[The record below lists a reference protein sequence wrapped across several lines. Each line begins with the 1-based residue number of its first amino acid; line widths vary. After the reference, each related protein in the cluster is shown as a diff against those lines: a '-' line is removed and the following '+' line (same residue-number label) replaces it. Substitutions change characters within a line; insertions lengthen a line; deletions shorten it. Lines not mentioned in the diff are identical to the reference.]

1 MKVLFVCTGN
11 ICRSPTAEGV
21 FLHRA
26 AERGLAGQVAAD
38 SAGTSSE
45 EHGKPP
51 DARARRTA
59 SARGYTLP
67 DRRARRI
74 TLADF
79 DDFDLVIAM
88 DRGHL
93 AALRQIAPDRARDRL
108 RLFMDF
114 AGDEQPR
121 DVPDPW
127 YGGSADF
134 EQALDMIEAGVDGLL
149 DHLAGG

>member
-26 AERGLAGQVAAD
+26 AGRGLSGRLTAD
-38 SAGTSSE
+38 SAGISSE
-45 EHGKPP
+45 ENGNPP
-51 DARARRTA
+51 DSRAQRAA

-74 TLADF
+74 TLPDF
-79 DDFDLVIAM
+79 DAFDLVVAM

-93 AALRQIAPDRARDRL
+93 GILRRLAPDHARDRL
-108 RLFMDF
+108 HLFMDF
-114 AGDEQPR
+114 ADDHLPR

-127 YGGSADF
+127 YGGASDF
-134 EQALDMIEAGVDGLL
+134 EHALDMIEAGVEGLL
-149 DHLAGG
+149 DRLSDG